1 MIKPKILSTPDYPSK
16 SMQYEFLTQ
25 MGIEWIQRL
34 SGGKWTDYNYHDPG
48 ITFLEQLCYALTD
61 LGYRTNFPIQDLL
74 LCNSDDFDLEKNNL
88 FIPAHKAFHSVPLN
102 ALDYR
107 QIIIQQIPN
116 VKNAWIRP
124 LEENQFGFKGIYN
137 VLIQCDEEIGDDK
150 VNDIKSQV
158 DQLLMQNRSLCSDF
172 QEIMILKKD
181 VLSISAHISLDSF
194 ALGESVLAEVYHK
207 IEKVINPG
215 VPFHEYE
222 EMIARGYT
230 TLDLFTGPTV
240 HNGFIDI
247 KELKGKTNEI
257 YISEIK
263 ELIENIE
270 GVVGIDEISV
280 FKNGVKM
287 FDDLISFGEDS
298 YPSLEKN
305 ILDYHTAAEQITF
318 SRNNNQYEIDTV
330 ILSQLYDAL
339 TNASK
344 TNFFKPKQ
352 IESKDFESR
361 FSKKEIEQYFSIQNE
376 LPSIYGL
383 KENELSSSVNSKR
396 KAQAKQLKAYLM
408 FFEQIMSNH
417 LSQLSNLR
425 NIFSINKEVHQSYF
439 TQIPKSVPELESVLI
454 EKKPIAYVEK
464 LQQMTESTEKKFSR
478 RNHIIDHLLSRFGEF
493 FNTKLLQKLIRSSND
508 ELSEEEMQKRVLSK
522 KIDFADEILSLGKNR
537 IKSFNYQLPSWDHE
551 NISGLEKR
559 LKLSLGLQHISI
571 RSLVAPIMD
580 HYQKKKRKE
589 DWKVKE
595 VQIIKGPKIKVI
607 TKPNDAYTEDQI
619 SIYCPDNSFF
629 KSLFIFGPKSKT
641 YRIVPTRVNKKIVYN
656 ILFNL
661 PNQDHPSIIFRA
673 GKKLE
678 CEKKLEIIKERFRS
692 FNNTCEGMFMLEH
705 ILLRPLVSTN
715 YTTIIKDDKGNEF
728 LKSYSSGP
736 FEEQR
741 EVRDDLYV
749 IGVNPDNYS
758 AKKTKAKK
766 SFKVILYDIL
776 NKPVFQS
783 IKEYNSKD
791 EAVKEVEKIIGFFK
805 ERRNQKTDLND
816 LSSISIDIGNSH
828 DFPIDFQYSN
838 SLSFI
843 LPNWP
848 FRFQNNEFLDYFNEL
863 LDQFIPAHISFKI
876 YLLDLDQL
884 ILFEDTY
891 MKWLESKMESNNDN
905 SDIMSMQ
912 LIQLL
917 KSYKSFS

>member
-1 MIKPKILSTPDYPSK
+1 
-16 SMQYEFLTQ
+16 
-25 MGIEWIQRL
+25 
-34 SGGKWTDYNYHDPG
+34 
-48 ITFLEQLCYALTD
+48 
-61 LGYRTNFPIQDLL
+61 
-74 LCNSDDFDLEKNNL
+74 
-88 FIPAHKAFHSVPLN
+88 
-102 ALDYR
+102 
-107 QIIIQQIPN
+107 
-116 VKNAWIRP
+116 
-124 LEENQFGFKGIYN
+124 
-137 VLIQCDEEIGDDK
+137 
-150 VNDIKSQV
+150 
-158 DQLLMQNRSLCSDF
+158 
-172 QEIMILKKD
+172 
-181 VLSISAHISLDSF
+181 
-194 ALGESVLAEVYHK
+194 
-207 IEKVINPG
+207 
-215 VPFHEYE
+215 
-222 EMIARGYT
+222 
-230 TLDLFTGPTV
+230 
-240 HNGFIDI
+240 
-247 KELKGKTNEI
+247 
-257 YISEIK
+257 
-263 ELIENIE
+263 
-270 GVVGIDEISV
+270 
-280 FKNGVKM
+280 
-287 FDDLISFGEDS
+287 
-298 YPSLEKN
+298 
-305 ILDYHTAAEQITF
+305 
-318 SRNNNQYEIDTV
+318 
-330 ILSQLYDAL
+330 
-339 TNASK
+339 
-344 TNFFKPKQ
+344 
-352 IESKDFESR
+352 
-361 FSKKEIEQYFSIQNE
+361 
-376 LPSIYGL
+376 
-383 KENELSSSVNSKR
+383 
-396 KAQAKQLKAYLM
+396 
-408 FFEQIMSNH
+408 
-417 LSQLSNLR
+417 
-425 NIFSINKEVHQSYF
+425 
-439 TQIPKSVPELESVLI
+439 
-454 EKKPIAYVEK
+454 
-464 LQQMTESTEKKFSR
+464 MTESTEKKFSR

-522 KIDFADEILSLGKNR
+522 KIDFAEEILSLGKNR

-816 LSSISIDIGNSH
+816 LSSITIDIGNSH
-828 DFPIDFQYSN
+828 DFPVDFQYSN

-848 FRFQNNEFLDYFNEL
+848 FRFQNNEFLDYFKEL
-863 LDQFIPAHISFKI
+863 LDQFIPAHINFEI

-891 MKWLESKMESNNDN
+891 MKWIESKMESNNDN

>member
-1 MIKPKILSTPDYPSK
+1 MIQPKILTTPDYPSK
-16 SMQYEFLTQ
+16 SMQYEFLRK
-25 MGIEWIQRL
+25 MGIEWIQRV

-74 LCNSDDFDLEKNNL
+74 LCSSGDFDLEKNNL
-88 FIPAHKAFHSVPLN
+88 FIPAHKAFHSAPLN
-102 ALDYR
+102 TADYR

-150 VNDIKSQV
+150 VNEIKSQV

-172 QEIMILKKD
+172 QEIKILQKD

-194 ALGESVLAEVYHK
+194 VLGESVLAEVYHK

-240 HNGFIDI
+240 YNGFIDI

-270 GVVGIDEISV
+270 GVVGVDEISV

-305 ILDYHTAAEQITF
+305 IQDYHIAAEQLTF

-339 TNASK
+339 TTASK

-352 IESKDFESR
+352 IETKDFESR
-361 FSKKEIEQYFSIQNE
+361 FSKEEIEQYFSIQNE

-383 KENELSSSVNSKR
+383 KKNELSSSVNSKR
-396 KAQAKQLKAYLM
+396 KAQAKQLKAYLT
-408 FFEQIMSNH
+408 FFDQIMSNH

-439 TQIPKSVPELESVLI
+439 TQIPKSIPELESILV
-454 EKKPIAYVEK
+454 EKKPSTYLEK

-478 RNHIIDHLLSRFGEF
+478 RNHIVDHLLSRFGEF
-493 FNTKLLQKLIRSSND
+493 FNSNLLQKLIRSSND
-508 ELSEEEMQKRVLSK
+508 ELNEEEMKKMVLSK
-522 KIDFADEILSLGKNR
+522 KIDFAEGILSLGKNR
-537 IKSFNYQLPSWDHE
+537 IKSFNYQLPSWDHK

-559 LKLSLGLQHISI
+559 LKLSLGLQHKSI
-571 RSLVAPIMD
+571 RSLTAPIMD
-580 HYQKKKRKE
+580 HYQKRKRKE

-607 TKPNDAYTEDQI
+607 TKPNDAYAEDEI
-619 SIYCPDNSFF
+619 SLYCPDHSFF

-641 YRIVPTRVNKKIVYN
+641 YRIVPSRVNKKIVYN
-656 ILFNL
+656 LLFNL
-661 PNQDHPSIIFRA
+661 PNQDHPSIIYRA
-673 GKKLE
+673 NKKSD
-678 CEKKLEIIKERFRS
+678 CEKKLEAIKERFRS
-692 FNNTCEGMFMLEH
+692 FNDACEGFFMLEH

-715 YTTIIKDDKGNEF
+715 YTTIINYENGDEF
-728 LKSYSSGP
+728 FKSYRSGP
-736 FEEQR
+736 FDEQR

-749 IGVNPDNYS
+749 LGVNSENYS
-758 AKKTKAKK
+758 AQKMKGKK

-776 NKPVFQS
+776 NNPVFQS
-783 IKEYNSKD
+783 IKEYTSKE
-791 EAVKEVEKIIGFFK
+791 EAVEEIQKIIGFFEEK
-805 ERRNQKTDLND
+805 KNQKTDLND
-816 LSSISIDIGNSH
+816 LSSISIDVGNRH
-828 DFPIDFQYSN
+828 EFPIDFQYSN

-848 FRFQNNEFLDYFNEL
+848 FRFQNNEFLDYFKEQ
-863 LDQFIPAHISFKI
+863 LDQFIPAHINFKI
-876 YLLDLDQL
+876 YLLDVDQL
-884 ILFEDTY
+884 VLFEDTY
-891 MKWLESKMESNNDN
+891 MKWLKCKMESNNDD

-917 KSYKSFS
+917 QSYKSLS

>member
-1 MIKPKILSTPDYPSK
+1 MIQPKTLTTPDYPSK
-16 SMQYEFLTQ
+16 SMQYEFLRQ
-25 MGIEWIQRL
+25 MGVEWIQRV

-74 LCNSDDFDLEKNNL
+74 LCNSDGFDLEKNNL
-88 FIPAHKAFHSVPLN
+88 FIPAHKVFHSAPLN
-102 ALDYR
+102 TLDYR

-116 VKNAWIRP
+116 VKNAWIKS

-137 VLIQCDEEIGDDK
+137 VLIQCDEEIGDNK

-158 DQLLMQNRSLCSDF
+158 DQLLMQNRSLCTDF
-172 QEIMILKKD
+172 QDIKILQKD
-181 VLSISAHISLDSF
+181 ILSISGHISLDSF
-194 ALGESVLAEVYHK
+194 VLGESVLAEVYHK

-215 VPFHEYE
+215 VSFHEYE
-222 EMIARGYT
+222 EMIARGYS
-230 TLDLFTGPTV
+230 TLDLFTGPAIY
-240 HNGFIDI
+240 NGFIDT

-270 GVVGIDEISV
+270 GVIGVDQISV
-280 FKNGVKM
+280 YKNGIKM

-305 ILDYHTAAEQITF
+305 IQNYHTASEQLTF

-339 TNASK
+339 TVASK

-352 IESKDFESR
+352 TESKDFESR
-361 FSKKEIEQYFSIQNE
+361 FSKEEIEHYFSIQNE

-383 KENELSSSVNSKR
+383 KGNELSSSVNSKR
-396 KAQAKQLKAYLM
+396 KAQAKQLKAYLT

-417 LSQLSNLR
+417 LSQLTNLR
-425 NIFSINKEVHQSYF
+425 NIFSISKEVDQSYF
-439 TQIPKSVPELESVLI
+439 IQIPESIPELESILI
-454 EKKPIAYVEK
+454 DKKTGAYLEK
-464 LQQMTESTEKKFSR
+464 LLQMTESTEKKFSR
-478 RNHIIDHLLSRFGEF
+478 RNHIVDHLLSRFGEF
-493 FNTKLLQKLIRSSND
+493 FNTNLLQKLIRSSND
-508 ELSEEEMQKRVLSK
+508 ELSEEEMQKIVLSK

-559 LKLSLGLQHISI
+559 LKLSLGLQYKNI
-571 RSLVAPIMD
+571 RSLAAPIMD
-580 HYQKKKRKE
+580 HYQKRKPKE
-589 DWKVKE
+589 QWKVKE
-595 VQIIKGPKIKVI
+595 VQIIKGPKKKVI
-607 TKPNDAYTEDQI
+607 AKPNDAYTDDEI
-619 SIYCPDNSFF
+619 SIYCPDHSFF

-641 YRIVPTRVNKKIVYN
+641 YRIVPTRVDKKIVYN
-656 ILFNL
+656 LLYKL
-661 PNQDHPSIIFRA
+661 PNQEYPSIIYRSN
-673 GKKLE
+673 KKAD

-692 FNNTCEGMFMLEH
+692 FNNECEGMFIVEH
-705 ILLRPLVSTN
+705 VLLRPLVSTN
-715 YTTIIKDDKGNEF
+715 YTTIILDDKGEEF

-749 IGVNPDNYS
+749 LGVNPENYS
-758 AKKTKAKK
+758 AQKTKGKK
-766 SFKVILYDIL
+766 SYKVVLYDIL

-783 IKEYNSKD
+783 IKEYKT
-791 EAVKEVEKIIGFFK
+791 KEDAIGEVQNIIGFFK
-805 ERRNQKTDLND
+805 ERKNQKADLKD
-816 LSSISIDIGNSH
+816 LSSINIDVGNSH
-828 DFPIDFQYSN
+828 EFPIDFQYSN

-848 FRFQNNEFLDYFNEL
+848 FRFQNNEFLDYFKEQ
-863 LDQFIPAHISFKI
+863 LDQFIPAHINYKI
-876 YLLDLDQL
+876 YLLDVDQL
-884 ILFEDTY
+884 ISFEETY
-891 MKWLESKMESNNDN
+891 MKWLKSKVESNNDD

-917 KSYKSFS
+917 QSYKPLP

>member
-172 QEIMILKKD
+172 QEIMILKKMFKYFC
-181 VLSISAHISLDSF
+181 SYQFGFFCPWRISF
-194 ALGESVLAEVYHK
+194 GEVYHK

-464 LQQMTESTEKKFSR
+464 LQQMTESTEKNSVEE
-478 RNHIIDHLLSRFGEF
+478 IILLTTCFR
-493 FNTKLLQKLIRSSND
+493 
-508 ELSEEEMQKRVLSK
+508 
-522 KIDFADEILSLGKNR
+522 
-537 IKSFNYQLPSWDHE
+537 
-551 NISGLEKR
+551 GLENF
-559 LKLSLGLQHISI
+559 LIL
-571 RSLVAPIMD
+571 
-580 HYQKKKRKE
+580 
-589 DWKVKE
+589 
-595 VQIIKGPKIKVI
+595 
-607 TKPNDAYTEDQI
+607 N
-619 SIYCPDNSFF
+619 FF
-629 KSLFIFGPKSKT
+629 K
-641 YRIVPTRVNKKIVYN
+641 N
-656 ILFNL
+656 
-661 PNQDHPSIIFRA
+661 
-673 GKKLE
+673 
-678 CEKKLEIIKERFRS
+678 
-692 FNNTCEGMFMLEH
+692 
-705 ILLRPLVSTN
+705 
-715 YTTIIKDDKGNEF
+715 
-728 LKSYSSGP
+728 
-736 FEEQR
+736 
-741 EVRDDLYV
+741 
-749 IGVNPDNYS
+749 
-758 AKKTKAKK
+758 
-766 SFKVILYDIL
+766 
-776 NKPVFQS
+776 
-783 IKEYNSKD
+783 
-791 EAVKEVEKIIGFFK
+791 
-805 ERRNQKTDLND
+805 
-816 LSSISIDIGNSH
+816 
-828 DFPIDFQYSN
+828 
-838 SLSFI
+838 
-843 LPNWP
+843 
-848 FRFQNNEFLDYFNEL
+848 
-863 LDQFIPAHISFKI
+863 
-876 YLLDLDQL
+876 
-884 ILFEDTY
+884 
-891 MKWLESKMESNNDN
+891 
-905 SDIMSMQ
+905 
-912 LIQLL
+912 
-917 KSYKSFS
+917 